1 MPQVKTRARTP
12 DRACADG
19 LGQSA
24 ISLNR
29 RAVPREAAFWLVG
42 YVFAAVILGTALP
55 APLYAIYQRQWH
67 FSAGV
72 LTLIFAVYAVAVLA
86 TLLLAGQ
93 ASDQAGRKPVMAAAL
108 GFSAVSTDRVHLR
121 LQPGLALPGPDPV
134 RGVRRPDD
142 RRRHRGTHRDA
153 PARRP
158 RRASL
163 AATAANASGAA
174 LGPLMAG
181 LFAQYL
187 PQPTVLV
194 FEVFLGF
201 LATAGLALVFIP
213 ETVTRR
219 ERPTLRFTGLAIP
232 AEGRGEFI
240 AAGVAAF
247 AAYAL
252 NGLFASLVPGF
263 TTAMLHHAD
272 YAIAGGITCLFF
284 AAGAV
289 AALGLARLNSR
300 PVLLA
305 GLGLFLPGLAL
316 VLAGMSTAS
325 LALFG
330 IGAVVAGSA
339 FGALII
345 GSLSAANRLAPEGTR
360 AKVISTY
367 FVFAYSG
374 LSIPVVG
381 VGIASDYVGN
391 FRAVLGC
398 SIVLAV
404 LCALSAAR
412 ISGGRRAARPRLRP
426 DRALTGRVSRL
437 RGSP

>member
-1 MPQVKTRARTP
+1 MPMTMPQVKRHARTP

-29 RAVPREAAFWLVG
+29 RPVPREAAFWLVG

-55 APLYAIYQRQWH
+55 TPLYAIYQRQWH
-67 FSAGV
+67 FSSGV
-72 LTLIFAVYAVAVLA
+72 LTLIFAVYAVAVLT

-93 ASDQAGRKPVMAAAL
+93 ASDQAGRKPVMAAAI
-108 GFSAVSTDRVHLR
+108 GFGAASTIVFIFASS
-121 LQPGLALPGPDPV
+121 PGWLY
-134 RGVRRPDD
+134 
-142 RRRHRGTHRDA
+142 
-153 PARRP
+153 PARILSGVSAGLMTGAATAALTEMSRP
-158 RRASL
+158 SDSRRASL

-181 LFAQYL
+181 LFAS
-187 PQPTVLV
+187 V
-194 FEVFLGF
+194 
-201 LATAGLALVFIP
+201 
-213 ETVTRR
+213 
-219 ERPTLRFTGLAIP
+219 
-232 AEGRGEFI
+232 
-240 AAGVAAF
+240 
-247 AAYAL
+247 
-252 NGLFASLVPGF
+252 VPGF

-289 AALGLARLNSR
+289 AALSLARLNSR

-305 GLGLFLPGLAL
+305 GLGGFLPGLAL
-316 VLAGMSTAS
+316 VLAAMSTAS

-330 IGAVVAGSA
+330 IGAIVAGSA

-367 FVFAYSG
+367 FVFAYAG

-381 VGIASDYVGN
+381 VGVASDYVGT

-398 SIVLAV
+398 SVVLAV

-412 ISGGRRAARPRLRP
+412 ISGGRGAARPRLRLVA
-426 DRALTGRVSRL
+426 R
-437 RGSP
+437 

>member
-1 MPQVKTRARTP
+1 
-12 DRACADG
+12 
-19 LGQSA
+19 
-24 ISLNR
+24 
-29 RAVPREAAFWLVG
+29 
-42 YVFAAVILGTALP
+42 
-55 APLYAIYQRQWH
+55 
-67 FSAGV
+67 V
-72 LTLIFAVYAVAVLA
+72 LTLIFAVYAVAVLS

-93 ASDQAGRKPVMAAAL
+93 ASDQAGRKPVMAAAI
-108 GFSAVSTDRVHLR
+108 GFGAVSTIVFIFASS
-121 LQPGLALPGPDPV
+121 PGWLY
-134 RGVRRPDD
+134 
-142 RRRHRGTHRDA
+142 
-153 PARRP
+153 PARILSGVSAGLMTGAATAALTEMLRP
-158 RRASL
+158 AGSRRASL

-174 LGPLMAG
+174 LGALMAG

-194 FEVFLGF
+194 FEVFLGV
-201 LATAGLALVFIP
+201 LAAAGLALVFIP

-232 AEGRGEFI
+232 AEGRDEFI

-252 NGLFASLVPGF
+252 NGLFASVVPGF

-289 AALGLARLNSR
+289 AALSLARLNSR

-305 GLGLFLPGLAL
+305 GLGGFLPGLAL

-325 LALFG
+325 LVLFG

-398 SIVLAV
+398 SVVLAV

-412 ISGGRRAARPRLRP
+412 ISGGRRAARPQLRP
-426 DRALTGRVSRL
+426 VAR
-437 RGSP
+437 